1 MVDEFQDNGGKV
13 GGQFANSNLRLLTTT
28 SAKSGQRRAS
38 PLTYFSAATAS

>member
-1 MVDEFQDNGGKV
+1 M
-13 GGQFANSNLRLLTTT
+13 RLLTTT